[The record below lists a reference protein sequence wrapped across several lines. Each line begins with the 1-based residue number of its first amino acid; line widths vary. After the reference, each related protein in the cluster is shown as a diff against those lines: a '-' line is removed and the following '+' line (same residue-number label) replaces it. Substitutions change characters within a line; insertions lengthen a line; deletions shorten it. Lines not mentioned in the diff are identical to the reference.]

1 VVHPSRR
8 SQIAAALGIGLALLC
23 ASAQAQ
29 VFSPPTNVSSNT
41 DFSMT
46 PQAAVD
52 AGGNINVVWEDDTAT
67 NSNILFRRSSDGGA
81 TFPTFKPLSNTTGFS
96 SSPRICVD
104 RTGAINVVWVDDTPG
119 NQVVYFSRS
128 IDGGATFS
136 PPVGLSSVAAYSS
149 SPQISVDGAGNIS
162 VVWESD
168 SAPVGILFR
177 HSTDGGATFSPPV
190 NLATN
195 TTGSIAPQMAIGVDG
210 SINVVWEDD
219 FNFQSDISFARSSD
233 QGATFSPPTNLSHNA
248 GNSSEAQ
255 IAVDLSGNINV
266 AWMDDTP
273 SNFAILF
280 TRSTDRGATFPSVT
294 NVSNSTGDSSSPQ
307 IAVDASGNIF
317 VVWQKNI
324 PPALNQQIFFARS
337 SDGGATFPTQ
347 NVSSDS
353 GNSINPS
360 MAVDTTGGINLVWQ
374 DNTPGRPNVFFARS
388 VDAGVTFSSPPQNV
402 SSDSGSSSDVQI
414 TADSNGNLNVVWS
427 DNTPGVNQIFF
438 RRFSDPPPTTNQP
451 PVANAG
457 PDQTLPATG
466 PTTPV
471 ELNGSLSSDPDG
483 DALTFVWTQGGTVVG
498 NSAVVPLTL
507 KIGTYTFTLTVTD
520 AGGLSSTAV
529 THVTITNLP
538 PVANAGADQTLPAA
552 GPGGTSVTLNGSAS
566 TDPDGD
572 ALTFVWTEGSTV
584 VGNSAV
590 VSLTASIGT
599 HTYTLTVTDAGGL
612 SSSAVTHVTITA
624 RPPVANAGPDQTL
637 PVAGPNGTPV
647 TLNGSQSSDPNG
659 YALTFVWTQGG
670 AVVGRSAVLPL
681 TLNVGAYTFTLTVT
695 DTAGLSSSAVTHVTI
710 TARPPVASV
719 VADPTLE
726 CAGPGGTLVKL
737 DGSAS
742 IDPNG
747 YPLKF
752 VWTDDSS
759 GKIVGNS
766 AVVWVMVSVGPLPHY
781 YTLTVTDATTGLS
794 SSAKTGVTVRDT
806 KPPTLKVSLSPNV
819 LWPPNNKLVQITA
832 QVQTSDVCDANPKIQ
847 LVSITSSDPPKPGE
861 SSDIQAV
868 GGGTVAFGTDVRSFL
883 LRAVRSAGKDGVYI
897 VTYSAKDASGNTTV
911 ASVQVRVGNPHQYE
925 KGPGRPRK
933 SKGDHDR
940 S

>member
-520 AGGLSSTAV
+520 AGGLSS
-529 THVTITNLP
+529 
-538 PVANAGADQTLPAA
+538 
-552 GPGGTSVTLNGSAS
+552 
-566 TDPDGD
+566 
-572 ALTFVWTEGSTV
+572 
-584 VGNSAV
+584 
-590 VSLTASIGT
+590 
-599 HTYTLTVTDAGGL
+599 
-612 SSSAVTHVTITA
+612 SAVTHVTITA

-637 PVAGPNGTPV
+637 PAAGPNGTPV

-832 QVQTSDVCDANPKIQ
+832 QVQTSDVCDANPAIQ
-847 LVSITSSDPPKPGE
+847 LVSITSNGSD
-861 SSDIQAV
+861 SNDIQAV
-868 GGGTVAFGTDVRSFL
+868 GGGPIAFGTDVRSFL
-883 LRAVRSAGKDGVYI
+883 LRAVRSAGKDRVYT

-911 ASVQVRVGNPHQYE
+911 VSVQVRVGNPHQYE

-940 S
+940 G